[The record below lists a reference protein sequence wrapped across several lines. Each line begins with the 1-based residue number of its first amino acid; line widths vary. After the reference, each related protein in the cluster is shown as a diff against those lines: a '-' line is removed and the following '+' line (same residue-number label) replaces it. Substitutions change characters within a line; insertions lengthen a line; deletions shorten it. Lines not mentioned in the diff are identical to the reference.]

1 MLSQIS
7 TAEME
12 TAVMR
17 ENPNANASKDL
28 LSGRGGPTG
37 K

>member
-7 TAEME
+7 TVEME
-12 TAVMR
+12 VTVMR
-17 ENPNANASKDL
+17 ENPNANASQDL
-28 LSGRGGPTG
+28 LSSRGGPTA

>member
-7 TAEME
+7 TVEME
-12 TAVMR
+12 AAAMR

-28 LSGRGGPTG
+28 LSSRGGPTD